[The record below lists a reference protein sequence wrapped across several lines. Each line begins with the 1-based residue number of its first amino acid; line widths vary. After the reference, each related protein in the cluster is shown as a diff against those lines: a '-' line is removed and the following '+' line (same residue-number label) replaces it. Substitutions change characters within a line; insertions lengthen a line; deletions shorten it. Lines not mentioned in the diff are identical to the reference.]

1 MNNVHY
7 EGINFNEKDK
17 FTNIFLNKNKI
28 DDRLITVYIKYL
40 VISWFSKDEIIFAY
54 SSIPG

>member
-28 DDRLITVYIKYL
+28 DDRLITVYRKYFA
-40 VISWFSKDEIIFAY
+40 ISWFSKD
-54 SSIPG
+54 